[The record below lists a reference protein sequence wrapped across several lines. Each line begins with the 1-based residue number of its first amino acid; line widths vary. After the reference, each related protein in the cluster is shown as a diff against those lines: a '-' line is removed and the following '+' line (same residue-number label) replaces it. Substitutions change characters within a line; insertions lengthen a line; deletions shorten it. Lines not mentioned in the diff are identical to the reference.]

1 MAQGKRVLLV
11 DDDVDFLNAVR
22 LTLESAGYD
31 VLSAHTAKDAIAL
44 LRQAPVQVAILDLMM
59 EEPDSGI
66 AVAHF
71 LRRQPEMQGIPVIL
85 ATAVTEKTGFRVSL
99 DDPDDRD
106 WLKVDAWVDKPVN
119 PELLLKVVERLRKE
133 RQSGS

>member
-1 MAQGKRVLLV
+1 MPERRRVLLV
-11 DDDVDFLNAVR
+11 DDDIDFLNAVR
-22 LTLESAGYD
+22 LTLEAAGYD
-31 VLSAHTAKDAIAL
+31 VVSAHTGEDAIKL
-44 LRQAPVQVAILDLMM
+44 LQEAPVDVAILDLMM

-71 LRRQPEMQGIPVIL
+71 LRRQPEMGGIPVIL

-106 WLKVDAWVDKPVN
+106 WLQVDAWVDKPVD
-119 PELLLKVVERLRKE
+119 PQVLLQEVGRLSGE
-133 RQSGS
+133 RQSD

>member
-1 MAQGKRVLLV
+1 MRVLLV

-22 LTLESAGYD
+22 LTLEAAGYD
-31 VLSAHTAKDAIAL
+31 VISAHTGEDAIGL
-44 LRQAPVQVAILDLMM
+44 LRDASVDVAILDLMM

-71 LRRQPEMQGIPVIL
+71 LRRQPEMRGIPVIL

-106 WLKVDAWVDKPVN
+106 WLQVDAWVDKPVD
-119 PELLLKVVERLRKE
+119 PQTLLREVGRLSRA
-133 RQSGS
+133 RQSG

>member
-1 MAQGKRVLLV
+1 MPERMRVLLV

-22 LTLESAGYD
+22 LTLEAAGYD
-31 VLSAHTAKDAIAL
+31 VISAHTGEDAIGL
-44 LRQAPVQVAILDLMM
+44 LRDASVDVAILDLMM

-71 LRRQPEMQGIPVIL
+71 LRRQPEMRGIPVIL

-106 WLKVDAWVDKPVN
+106 WLQVDAWVDKPVD
-119 PELLLKVVERLRKE
+119 PQTLLREVGRLSRA
-133 RQSGS
+133 RQSG

>member
-1 MAQGKRVLLV
+1 MPERRRVLLV

-22 LTLESAGYD
+22 LTLEAAGYD
-31 VLSAHTAKDAIAL
+31 VVSAHTGEHAIKL
-44 LRQAPVQVAILDLMM
+44 LREAPVEVAILDLMM

-71 LRRQPEMQGIPVIL
+71 LRRQPEMRGIPVIL

-106 WLKVDAWVDKPVN
+106 WLQVDAWVDKPVD
-119 PELLLKVVERLRKE
+119 PQTLLQEVGRLTRA
-133 RQSGS
+133 RQSG